1 MGDLPTKYVYHRML
15 HLCGSAALCVPLL
28 LLTLFATTHIYA
40 QGGAT
45 ANNNNN
51 VAAAKAKMQS
61 IPRQLWPPH
70 PEAKMEA
77 RYFDIDAKRAIGIGP
92 DEIIPR
98 AREFKRIDS
107 TYYVGWMLEGQYKFD
122 HAADYLGYKNAVI
135 PLERALHLLE
145 HDYAK
150 ALATRTDSIL
160 VFYPI
165 RMLQPD
171 YTMIAYYLVQCYNNM
186 DQPEKTMA
194 LLRHVLK
201 WKLQADY
208 YMDTYDYL
216 AWTIH
221 RNRFYTS
228 AKYPFLKNSIDENEQ
243 LANRYL
249 DTAMRWIQYNKRL
262 NDKLGT
268 YIPFLKDNDEREKL
282 GVYHY
287 RCILYSYSFNIDS
300 AEHYFGLMKAAN
312 RLPHNNYGN
321 FLGVC
326 GDFRTTEQEYKKA
339 AESDGD
345 DKHLQEW
352 AYYGTI
358 LDIYK
363 GQPKQGV
370 EMARN
375 MITAAGT
382 TPGYGWY
389 NIALARSL
397 LYDGQVT
404 ESQRYADKA
413 ADFKELHIGTTLGQ
427 SQYDFS
433 IQLIKLINKDRA
445 WQMDQFEHRNWWYSP
460 STLADIAKKLS
471 EKYLQQFLIINQF
484 AQNPER
490 ERVIYKLFSTE
501 STVSW
506 DEIWYLVHDFSTSYF
521 MTRFQKEADT
531 DKRPKVTKYFRFFA
545 TRLKMQQG
553 KYADAKKELDK
564 LLRDP
569 NTDADY
575 EKLFV
580 ARVYQAEAECAQHL
594 KLTAEQNEWLYKLY
608 VLYPQLVPFCGMTP
622 NVNLHISG
630 PVDKGVEER
639 LRACNINWT
648 TDGTPAPQAY
658 ITFTHTGNKKDI
670 TYYVTDR
677 NGKYIVPKQSF
688 AWQKA
693 DETGTALAYRLFKIG
708 GKEEATEA
716 KPNDQ

>member
-1 MGDLPTKYVYHRML
+1 MKVASSIKCII
-15 HLCGSAALCVPLL
+15 LCRLQYRGIAALCVM
-28 LLTLFATTHIYA
+28 LFMFAGKTSFA
-40 QGGAT
+40 QSHGNNAT
-45 ANNNNN
+45 A
-51 VAAAKAKMQS
+51 AAEAKAKMQS

-70 PEAKMEA
+70 PAAKMEL

-92 DEIIPR
+92 DELLPR

-122 HAADYLGYKNAVI
+122 HAADYLGYKNAAI
-135 PLERALHLLE
+135 PLERALHLIE

-150 ALATRTDSIL
+150 ALSTRTDSIL

-165 RMLQPD
+165 RAIQPD
-171 YTMIAYYLVQCYNNM
+171 YTIIAYYLMQCYSNT
-186 DQPEKTMA
+186 DQPIKTMA

-201 WKLQADY
+201 WKFQADY
-208 YMDTYDYL
+208 YLDTYDYL
-216 AWTIH
+216 AWTVH

-228 AKYPFLKNSIDENEQ
+228 SKYTFLKNTIDENEK
-243 LANRYL
+243 LAGRYL

-287 RCILYSYSFNIDS
+287 RCILYSYAFNIDS
-300 AEHYFGLMKAAN
+300 AEYYFGLMRDAH
-312 RLPHNNYGN
+312 RLPHNNYAN
-321 FLGVC
+321 FRSIC
-326 GDFRTTEQEYKKA
+326 GDFRTAADEYKKA
-339 AESDGD
+339 AETEAD

-352 AYYGTI
+352 AYYSTI

-363 GQPKQGV
+363 AQPKAGA

-375 MITAAGT
+375 MITANGP

-397 LYDGQVT
+397 LYDGQVS
-404 ESQRYADKA
+404 EAQRYADKA

-427 SQYDFS
+427 SHYDFS
-433 IQLIKLINKDRA
+433 IQLLKLINKDRA
-445 WQMDQFEHRNWWYSP
+445 WQMDQFEHRNWWYNPGVLS
-460 STLADIAKKLS
+460 SIAKKLS

-506 DEIWYLVHDFSTSYF
+506 DEIWYLVHDFSTGYF
-521 MTRFQKEADT
+521 ISRFQKEAET
-531 DKRPKVTKYFRFFA
+531 DKRPKVVKYFKLFA
-545 TRLKMQQG
+545 AKLKMQQG
-553 KYADAKKELDK
+553 KYPDAKKELDK
-564 LLRDP
+564 LLHDP
-569 NTDADY
+569 NTDADF
-575 EKLFV
+575 EKLFT
-580 ARVYQAEAECAQHL
+580 ARIYEAEAECAQHM
-594 KLTAEQNEWLYKLY
+594 KLTAEQSEWLYKLS
-608 VLYPQLVPFCGMTP
+608 VIYPQLVPFSRMTP
-622 NVNLHISG
+622 NISLHING
-630 PVDKGVEER
+630 AVDKDVEER
-639 LRACNINWT
+639 LRACNINWVNS
-648 TDGTPAPQAY
+648 GTAPQAY
-658 ITFTHTGNKKDI
+658 ITFTRNGNKKDI

-677 NGKYIVPKQSF
+677 NGNYIVPKQSF

-708 GKEEATEA
+708 GKEEATDT
-716 KPNDQ
+716 KPAE